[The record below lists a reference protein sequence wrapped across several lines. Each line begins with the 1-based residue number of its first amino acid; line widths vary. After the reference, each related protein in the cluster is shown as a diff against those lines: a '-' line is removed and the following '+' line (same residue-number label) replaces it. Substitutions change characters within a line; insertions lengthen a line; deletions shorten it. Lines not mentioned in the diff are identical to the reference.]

1 MCTFKLTTVGA
12 SEGFIVPKEAKVKL
26 NIQKGDTLYLT
37 DAPGGGLRITPY
49 NPDFGRQMTLAEKIM
64 REDREI
70 LRELAK

>member
-1 MCTFKLTTVGA
+1 MFTFKLTTVGA

>member
-1 MCTFKLTTVGA
+1 MFTFKLTTVGA

-49 NPDFGRQMTLAEKIM
+49 NPDFGRQMTLADKIM

>member
-1 MCTFKLTTVGA
+1 MLTFKLTTVGA

-37 DAPGGGLRITPY
+37 DAPGGGMRITPHT
-49 NPDFGRQMTLAEKIM
+49 PDFGRQMTLAEKIM

>member
-1 MCTFKLTTVGA
+1 MFTFKLTTVGA

-70 LRELAK
+70 LRELSK

>member
-1 MCTFKLTTVGA
+1 MFTFKLTTVGA
-12 SEGFIVPKEAKVKL
+12 SEGFIVPKEAKAKL
-26 NIQKGDTLYLT
+26 NIQKGDSLYLT

-49 NPDFGRQMTLAEKIM
+49 NPDFARQMTLAEKIM

>member
-1 MCTFKLTTVGA
+1 MLTFKLTTVGA